1 MQLECI
7 RGERMKIYKVVQRVS
22 FHLSLFCLCS
32 QLFLL
37 FWFIFNT
44 ILRLLRICYLKYKTE
59 FTQHLSSK
67 HEHKPSLPTVSDTF
81 KKKGWCVH
89 CLHALLSHLFFLTQY
104 NLVLAST
111 ALLTQHCKVFHPWL
125 LTVNSAQTSV
135 LIMLGYL
142 G

>member
-1 MQLECI
+1 
-7 RGERMKIYKVVQRVS
+7 MKIYKVVQRVS

-32 QLFLL
+32 QLFLYSGSFSTYFKIIKNL
-37 FWFIFNT
+37 LSKIQDRIFN
-44 ILRLLRICYLKYKTE
+44 ISPQNMNI
-59 FTQHLSSK
+59 
-67 HEHKPSLPTVSDTF
+67 
-81 KKKGWCVH
+81 
-89 CLHALLSHLFFLTQY
+89 SHLYPLFQTPLRKRMMCSLSTCPSFPFIFLTQY

-111 ALLTQHCKVFHPWL
+111 TLLTQHCKVFHPWL